1 MFLVWLILEVEQ
13 VGVDTGCHGVEHK
26 RIEISLDHSAGL
38 VEKHA
43 HLPLL
48 YFFCIH
54 IS

>member
-26 RIEISLDHSAGL
+26 RVEIALDQSAGL

-48 YFFCIH
+48 YFLCIH
-54 IS
+54 VS